1 MPSPPAIDIE
11 ALLLPIPGDNPAGES
26 LPFAVREKLDEFRK
40 EINPDSFDADDP
52 LRPDQPKPA
61 DWPAIVRLCEETLTN
76 TSKDLL
82 ASARLLE
89 GLVRSKGFAGL
100 RDGLQLMR
108 RLLADCWDR
117 INPSIEDGD
126 LEVRA
131 APFNWLDDPDRG
143 ARFPTSVR
151 MAPIIELEGTK
162 YSWLDWKQL
171 QEGKGPLTAGTF
183 DRAVTAASREDC
195 QTLVDDLTGAQQELQ
210 ELTKVLTEK
219 LGEVAPGMVELRKA
233 LEESLTLAQQMLK
246 KKGPPPG
253 AEEAAGGDEEETAAA
268 DGDGAPAGRRAGRV
282 TSRDDAYRL
291 LSEAATLLQSLEPHS
306 PIPYLVQ
313 RAIELGSLPFPKLI
327 KALIR
332 DGNVLTELN
341 RELGIKDEDGAPPA
355 EES

>member
-1 MPSPPAIDIE
+1 MASPPAIDIE
-11 ALLLPIPGDNPAGES
+11 ALLAPIPGDNPAGES

-151 MAPIIELEGTK
+151 MAPIIEFEGTK

-171 QEGKGPLTAGTF
+171 QEGKGPLTAANF
-183 DRAVTAASREDC
+183 DKAVTVASREDC
-195 QTLVDDLTGAQQELQ
+195 QTLVDDLT
-210 ELTKVLTEK
+210 
-219 LGEVAPGMVELRKA
+219 
-233 LEESLTLAQQMLK
+233 
-246 KKGPPPG
+246 
-253 AEEAAGGDEEETAAA
+253 
-268 DGDGAPAGRRAGRV
+268 
-282 TSRDDAYRL
+282 
-291 LSEAATLLQSLEPHS
+291 
-306 PIPYLVQ
+306 
-313 RAIELGSLPFPKLI
+313 
-327 KALIR
+327 
-332 DGNVLTELN
+332 
-341 RELGIKDEDGAPPA
+341 
-355 EES
+355 